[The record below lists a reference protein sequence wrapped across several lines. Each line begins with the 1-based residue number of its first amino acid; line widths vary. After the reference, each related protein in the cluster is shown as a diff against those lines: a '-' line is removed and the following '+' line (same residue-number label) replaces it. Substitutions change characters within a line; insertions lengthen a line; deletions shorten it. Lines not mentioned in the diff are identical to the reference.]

1 MFQDG
6 TWYYG
11 PCCGSCLGGHTELMD
26 MNQIGFWRLA
36 DGTPLSA
43 QAILERASKRPRHAP
58 GNAPPIPLFG
68 QRIPSTP
75 PAPAAPLDSSPQH
88 ESSPDDDRSSGPSNS
103 SESGPDEEPRW
114 PLADFRRDNNEYR
127 PRPIL
132 RAEATV
138 GAYLALAHS
147 ARSAASISPP
157 PTHASALDSNRVGTA
172 DPGFSRAQSSP
183 PGTSPGLQ
191 LQDNSRDQSPW
202 PDDQSLRAIT
212 TTPPASADELNTDL
226 DDFLAQLH
234 NDPRYSDYLGEEHT
248 GGGPEVVAATRY
260 ADDAAVMVRHRR
272 IATPAQ
278 RS

>member
-127 PRPIL
+127 PRPIV

-138 GAYLALAHS
+138 GTYLALARAS
-147 ARSAASISPP
+147 RSTTSSPP
-157 PTHASALDSNRVGTA
+157 PTGQAQATDNNRAESTTNP
-172 DPGFSRAQSSP
+172 DTSIAQSSP
-183 PGTSPGLQ
+183 LSTTMCLQ
-191 LQDNSRDQSPW
+191 PRGNQMGWSPW
-202 PDDQSLRAIT
+202 MDNQHLRAT
-212 TTPPASADELNTDL
+212 STTPANGDELNTDL

-234 NDPRYSDYLGEEHT
+234 DDPRYADFLGEDHAC
-248 GGGPEVVAATRY
+248 GGIEVAVVTQF
-260 ADDAAVMVRHRR
+260 ADDVALSVRHRHG
-272 IATPAQ
+272 ATPTHHG
-278 RS
+278 